1 MTDSFDTNLRM
12 IGPWLLLEPL
22 GQGGMG
28 VVWKVRHIH
37 SGLMGALK
45 VRLLKPSRLGLSGW
59 REVDALARLDHPN
72 IIAIYDQGLVP
83 DVSAAPYYV
92 MALAQASLKQV
103 METRA
108 LGWPEVHAVLE
119 ATTRALCHLHAFG
132 LLHRD
137 VKPDNVLLMG
147 HEVTRANVRLA
158 DFGLVAAADSGAGGT
173 PRFMAPEQHRG
184 QPGSLGPWTDLYA
197 LGLLGWLLVSGRLPV
212 EGAENADRATLAL
225 AHELEGPPRLE
236 PRFEVPAGLEPLLR
250 RLLAKPPEAR
260 PYCAATVLAELRAL
274 DGERVSGVSAVVGVA
289 GLDAATMSESFEV
302 EASVERSVVDL
313 ADDAGTSLGIARLGS
328 GLGLVGR
335 RVYPLVGRS
344 SELAALQSAALRT
357 MRSGMAEAIGVTGPD
372 GMGKRRLI
380 DAFAGALAERF
391 PTRVTRLD
399 DLDDTRGLVVGLL
412 ALPSAVSAHSPLV
425 DARLA
430 QLRAPTWVAATVREV
445 LSPSG
450 RELGHAAGEG
460 RDTVSR
466 DVAAL
471 GWIVAHLPELA
482 LVVTDPRDA
491 VAPES
496 LVGRLLEGPQRQGR
510 ALFIVNRPGES
521 LALEA
526 LSPEDT
532 LFLTREVLELEA
544 ELAAAV
550 SATAAGHPGTLVAL
564 VRSLVEEDA
573 LRLGPHGWT
582 VPEPERRVEAAL
594 RSLGSLGSTGS
605 LGSMRNDEVSRLDLF
620 GASRADAARTLV
632 ALSLAGFRPTLEQLG
647 AVLRFDRVDPIDLAD
662 LVALV
667 SRLAAHGLVV
677 IDAERVQLARPALGS
692 ALAADQAS
700 GVVQSLHAAWADV
713 LRHEVERGSVAERA
727 RRKGALAVHLDVI
740 GAQDLG
746 PVALA
751 AARLHLE
758 RGAPG
763 EALVALKRTESGVVD
778 RGEVA
783 VVRAEALVQL
793 GRHEEAMTLLERH
806 PERVDARWLL
816 GQLARLAGR
825 HEEALAAYDA
835 VLSQQTGDLERAR
848 TRLRR
853 AMALRELG
861 QLEASRGEL
870 VAADVLRRSTPL
882 DQVLWLRA
890 QAHLLRSEGRP
901 EEQREAALEAVA
913 LAESLGSP
921 GDLGAALTDLAGSAN
936 QLGRTTEA
944 LDALTRSYGIARAL
958 GRADQAIDQLNLGLV
973 HLTHGS
979 TEDADRYLAEAIVS
993 LGRLGWRAPLGA
1005 AHTLRL
1011 VSLARLGRW
1020 ERWAE
1025 HLEAAERLLSE
1036 TGVKDPD
1043 VKRALAEARELMTMQ
1058 GDETLVERVA
1068 SLLVA
1073 QG

>member
-1 MTDSFDTNLRM
+1 
-12 IGPWLLLEPL
+12 
-22 GQGGMG
+22 MG
-28 VVWKVRHIH
+28 VVWKVRHVH

-45 VRLLKPSRLGLSGW
+45 VRLLKPSRHGLSGW

-83 DVSAAPYYV
+83 DVSSAPYYV

-108 LGWPEVHAVLE
+108 LVWPEVHAVLE

-184 QPGSLGPWTDLYA
+184 QVGSLGPWTDLYA

-212 EGAENADRATLAL
+212 EGAESADRKDRKDRNDRNDRNDRAMLAL

-274 DGERVSGVSAVVGVA
+274 DGEDGERVAGVSSGVGVVG
-289 GLDAATMSESFEV
+289 LDGATMSGSFEV

-313 ADDAGTSLGIARLGS
+313 VDDAGTSLEIARLGS

-344 SELAALQSAALRT
+344 RELAALQSAALRT

-450 RELGHAAGEG
+450 QELGHAAGEG

-482 LVVTDPRDA
+482 LVVTNPRDE

-496 LVGRLLEGPQRQGR
+496 LVGRLLDGAPRAGR
-510 ALFIVNRPGES
+510 ALFIANRPGES

-544 ELAAAV
+544 ELAAAI

-564 VRSLVEEDA
+564 VRSLVEADA

-594 RSLGSLGSTGS
+594 RSLGSM
-605 LGSMRNDEVSRLDLF
+605 GSMGHDEVSRLDLF
-620 GASRADAARTLV
+620 GASRADAGRTLL
-632 ALSLAGFRPTLEQLG
+632 ALSLAGFRPTLEQLA
-647 AVLRFDRVDPIDLAD
+647 AVLRVDRVDPIDLAG

-667 SRLAAHGLVV
+667 TRLAAHGLVV
-677 IDAERVQLARPALGS
+677 IDADRVQLARPALGS
-692 ALAADQAS
+692 ALAATLAA

-727 RRKGALAVHLDVI
+727 RRQGALAAHLEVL
-740 GAQDLG
+740 GAPDLG

-763 EALVALKRTESGVVD
+763 EALLALKRTEAGAVD

-793 GRHEEAMTLLERH
+793 GRHDEAMTLLERH

-835 VLSQQTGDLERAR
+835 VLSQQSGDLERAR

-853 AMALRELG
+853 SMALRELG
-861 QLEASRGEL
+861 RLEASRGEL

-901 EEQREAALEAVA
+901 EEQRAAALEAVA

-973 HLTHGS
+973 HLNHGT

-993 LGRLGWRAPLGA
+993 LGRLGWRPPLGA

-1020 ERWAE
+1020 EGWAE
-1025 HLEAAERLLSE
+1025 HLEAAERLLAE

-1043 VKRALAEARELMTMQ
+1043 VKRALAEARELVAMR
-1058 GDETLVERVA
+1058 GEPALVERVA